1 MYCHLARQLRSS
13 QTLALLYGRWVEL
26 TGVDPTDAGV
36 AKVDRCRQ
44 FNIPQTFSSKDD
56 EIAATIDNSLVGVPA
71 MADLMFSRGS
81 WPWTVS
87 REVCF
92 WKLREQLYGKQPD
105 QAAALA
111 ANEFR
116 RMAAGQVG
124 PLGALTLAESMKELE
139 SADAQQTSAIGSWG
153 MSMLSQEAFA
163 KDVSLVTEGDSGLAL
178 ICRAATEQLGKLS
191 EEEQE
196 AIIELLPD
204 ELQETAARIAKRRK
218 EHSERTCRRDDS
230 SDAHRK
236 LEQRPARRG
245 ASRIARRG
253 HGSGEEAG

>member
-1 MYCHLARQLRSS
+1 M
-13 QTLALLYGRWVEL
+13 ALLYARWVEL
-26 TGVDPTDAGV
+26 TGVDPTDVGTV
-36 AKVDRCRQ
+36 KVGRCRD

-56 EIAATIDNSLVGVPA
+56 EIAATIDNSLFEVPA
-71 MADLMFSRGS
+71 MADLMFPRGS
-81 WPWTVS
+81 WPWTIS
-87 REVCF
+87 RESCF
-92 WKLREQLYGKQPD
+92 WKLREQLYGKQSD

-124 PLGALTLAESMKELE
+124 PLGALALAESMKELE
-139 SADAQQTSAIGSWG
+139 SADARQAGAISSWG

-163 KDVSLVTEGDSGLAL
+163 KDVSLVTEGDSGMAL
-178 ICRAATEQLGKLS
+178 VCRAATEQLGKLS

-218 EHSERTCRRDDS
+218 EHPNEPAGATIQAALVESWNSGLRDVVQAELRDAATEVAKKPGER
-230 SDAHRK
+230 AAK
-236 LEQRPARRG
+236 
-245 ASRIARRG
+245 
-253 HGSGEEAG
+253 